1 MSWRARGCPVSAL
14 GLVGGALAGRHRAS
28 PILQQ
33 DTSFEAE
40 LPVDR
45 CVRGERAS
53 VCKTTSNHP
62 ASQTW
67 RPCLL
72 GHLRCIAAS
81 KIECWSSIRHRRLS
95 RSAGLPSFTLLAD
108 SAQKLG
114 TACSPLWSAARRF
127 RRLWVSSKALPPTPA
142 RARPRQCAAGSSEA
156 PPWTPA
162 RRSAAAGGLE
172 PNRDTLDAH
181 RDAANGSGHTRD
193 AHRPPPAG
201 SEWNRRG
208 RLRFVNHG
216 QGPKQSPRPR
226 DARLHD

>member
-72 GHLRCIAAS
+72 GHLRCIAAYQ
-81 KIECWSSIRHRRLS
+81 IALLELYTLPEAVTERWFATLTVLRRF
-95 RSAGLPSFTLLAD
+95 SA
-108 SAQKLG
+108 KLG
-114 TACSPLWSAARRF
+114 TACSLSWSAARGPSG
-127 RRLWVSSKALPPTPA
+127 LWKSPRALPPTPA

-156 PPWTPA
+156 PPRAPA
-162 RRSAAAGGLE
+162 RREGRNQS
-172 PNRDTLDAH
+172 R
-181 RDAANGSGHTRD
+181 HTRD
-193 AHRPPPAG
+193 AHRDAPTQARSGTAADASAKQRWSRAKAKPPT
-201 SEWNRRG
+201 S
-208 RLRFVNHG
+208 
-216 QGPKQSPRPR
+216 
-226 DARLHD
+226 

>member
-72 GHLRCIAAS
+72 GHLRCIAAHQ
-81 KIECWSSIRHRRLS
+81 IALLELYTLPEAVTERWFATLTVLRRF
-95 RSAGLPSFTLLAD
+95 SA
-108 SAQKLG
+108 KLG
-114 TACSPLWSAARRF
+114 TACSPLLERRKRSVRAVEELQGTAAD
-127 RRLWVSSKALPPTPA
+127 A
-142 RARPRQCAAGSSEA
+142 REGSA
-156 PPWTPA
+156 PPV
-162 RRSAAAGGLE
+162 RCGEL
-172 PNRDTLDAH
+172 
-181 RDAANGSGHTRD
+181 
-193 AHRPPPAG
+193 
-201 SEWNRRG
+201 
-208 RLRFVNHG
+208 
-216 QGPKQSPRPR
+216 
-226 DARLHD
+226 